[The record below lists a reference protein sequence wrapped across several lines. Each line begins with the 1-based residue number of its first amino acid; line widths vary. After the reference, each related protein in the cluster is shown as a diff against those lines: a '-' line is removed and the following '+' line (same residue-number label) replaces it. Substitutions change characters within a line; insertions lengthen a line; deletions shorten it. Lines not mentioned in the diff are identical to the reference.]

1 MPGLRCVSPP
11 SPSPAPSPRCR
22 PCCPQPGT
30 DPAAAEPRG
39 DGDGR
44 GGGGG
49 RDAEACGESAGTPSS
64 GSSSPLVQEGASAR
78 NLGAGS
84 SAVVERTFEDKRCSE
99 VIFQGK
105 YYKWCCWE
113 YSSAQ
118 LLLVGENQLNWEKD
132 TGKTLPHCKTNPL
145 LTRFERVLLV
155 VERLAQLGRD
165 PP

>member
-1 MPGLRCVSPP
+1 MG
-11 SPSPAPSPRCR
+11 
-22 PCCPQPGT
+22 
-30 DPAAAEPRG
+30 
-39 DGDGR
+39 